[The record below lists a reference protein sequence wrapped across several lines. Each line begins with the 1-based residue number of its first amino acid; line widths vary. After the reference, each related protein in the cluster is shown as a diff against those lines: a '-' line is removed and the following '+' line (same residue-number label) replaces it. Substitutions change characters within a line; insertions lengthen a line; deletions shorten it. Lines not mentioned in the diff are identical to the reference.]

1 MEEEICYN
9 VKSSISQTSIRR
21 REEVRFM
28 NEILVHI
35 MTTAIS
41 GCLVTL
47 FGYWL
52 HKRDKK

>member
-1 MEEEICYN
+1 
-9 VKSSISQTSIRR
+9 
-21 REEVRFM
+21 M

-47 FGYWL
+47 KVALFPIQFKL
-52 HKRDKK
+52 F

>member
-1 MEEEICYN
+1 
-9 VKSSISQTSIRR
+9 
-21 REEVRFM
+21 M

-47 FGYWL
+47 FGSVAKLKFTSYIY
-52 HKRDKK
+52 KKMKH

>member
-1 MEEEICYN
+1 M
-9 VKSSISQTSIRR
+9 
-21 REEVRFM
+21 
-28 NEILVHI
+28 
-35 MTTAIS
+35 S

>member
-1 MEEEICYN
+1 
-9 VKSSISQTSIRR
+9 
-21 REEVRFM
+21 M

-52 HKRDKK
+52 HKRDKKII

>member
-1 MEEEICYN
+1 
-9 VKSSISQTSIRR
+9 
-21 REEVRFM
+21 M

-41 GCLVTL
+41 GCLFTL

>member
-1 MEEEICYN
+1 MLN
-9 VKSSISQTSIRR
+9 VVNPHFPDATP
-21 REEVRFM
+21 
-28 NEILVHI
+28 
-35 MTTAIS
+35 IS

>member
-1 MEEEICYN
+1 
-9 VKSSISQTSIRR
+9 
-21 REEVRFM
+21 M

-47 FGYWL
+47 FG
-52 HKRDKK
+52 

>member
-1 MEEEICYN
+1 MLE
-9 VKSSISQTSIRR
+9 SSISQTSTWR

-35 MTTAIS
+35 MTTVIS

>member
-1 MEEEICYN
+1 MA
-9 VKSSISQTSIRR
+9 V
-21 REEVRFM
+21 
-28 NEILVHI
+28 
-35 MTTAIS
+35 S

>member
-1 MEEEICYN
+1 
-9 VKSSISQTSIRR
+9 
-21 REEVRFM
+21 M

-47 FGYWL
+47 FGY
-52 HKRDKK
+52 